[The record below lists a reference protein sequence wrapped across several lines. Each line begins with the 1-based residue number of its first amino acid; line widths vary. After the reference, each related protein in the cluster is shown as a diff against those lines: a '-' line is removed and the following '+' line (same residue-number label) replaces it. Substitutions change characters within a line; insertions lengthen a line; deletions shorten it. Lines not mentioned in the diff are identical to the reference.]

1 MVKLA
6 LIVASTSTAIAS
18 TTTAANVQICILECT
33 TITAYLKQ
41 SVRQLLLLLYRWSA
55 GGHYTVSTYL
65 VTMVYTIILPP
76 TDSTAQRECSITAA
90 IL

>member
-1 MVKLA
+1 M
-6 LIVASTSTAIAS
+6 
-18 TTTAANVQICILECT
+18 
-33 TITAYLKQ
+33 ITAHLKQ
-41 SVRQLLLLLYRWSA
+41 SVSQLLLLLYRWSA

-65 VTMVYTIILPP
+65 VTMVYTIIPP